1 MVAALSTPAAR
12 SPAHSPSRGGLLTQ
26 LSPSELS
33 NAVRKFSWLAA
44 DVVAHGVGLSQASCN
59 QPAYFFLEAPT
70 FARGLQF
77 RAQLRGPSVLAATIR
92 DRGDGSYEA
101 KYTCAVSGDYALHVT
116 LGPPHGRHEHV
127 SGSPA
132 SIVVSAAE
140 ACAEQSVVG
149 GACMSRGH
157 ARAGEEIV
165 LVITPR
171 DAFGNLARRGGGGAP
186 LPPFELLATCSVPAP
201 RRLLSPPRAP
211 SLPRAASAGPADA
224 SVSASIADVVSPA
237 DRPIP

>member
-33 NAVRKFSWLAA
+33 AAVRKFSWLAA

-127 SGSPA
+127 SGSPFRVHVT
-132 SIVVSAAE
+132 SGLVQMPRCSA
-140 ACAEQSVVG
+140 
-149 GACMSRGH
+149 
-157 ARAGEEIV
+157 
-165 LVITPR
+165 
-171 DAFGNLARRGGGGAP
+171 
-186 LPPFELLATCSVPAP
+186 
-201 RRLLSPPRAP
+201 
-211 SLPRAASAGPADA
+211 
-224 SVSASIADVVSPA
+224 
-237 DRPIP
+237 

>member
-1 MVAALSTPAAR
+1 MVAVRSTPAAR
-12 SPAHSPSRGGLLTQ
+12 STPHSPSRGGLLTQ

-33 NAVRKFSWLAA
+33 AAVRKFSWLAA

-116 LGPPHGRHEHV
+116 LGLFTW
-127 SGSPA
+127 
-132 SIVVSAAE
+132 
-140 ACAEQSVVG
+140 
-149 GACMSRGH
+149 GAW
-157 ARAGEEIV
+157 
-165 LVITPR
+165 
-171 DAFGNLARRGGGGAP
+171 
-186 LPPFELLATCSVPAP
+186 
-201 RRLLSPPRAP
+201 
-211 SLPRAASAGPADA
+211 SAGCSAIGALQDDYA
-224 SVSASIADVVSPA
+224 SWRWSERAVAVSPW
-237 DRPIP
+237 